1 MLAGGTLRRVLRHP
15 DPPLSDGVITLRA
28 KTREDIDALVAICQD
43 PAIPRWTRV
52 PNPYRPAD
60 AEAWIVVSEL
70 ELEAESGIDW
80 LAVDAQDEVVA
91 SLAIQH
97 IRADEGLGE
106 VGYWVAAGARGRG
119 FATRGVRLVTA
130 WGLGELGLKE
140 LEIMAHEDNAGLAG
154 RGPRRRLRRDRRDAR
169 AAARGPPARP
179 LRRLH
184 DWKRRPSQSTSGG
197 MSRGSTMWGT
207 PVSR

>member
-80 LAVDAQDEVVA
+80 LAVDEQDEVVA

-140 LEIMAHEDNAGLAG
+140 LEIMTHEDNVASQGV
-154 RGPRRRLRRDRRDAR
+154 AR
-169 AAARGPPARP
+169 AAGYAETGETHVPPREGLPPGRYLVFTTGSAGRASRP
-179 LRRLH
+179 AA
-184 DWKRRPSQSTSGG
+184 G
-197 MSRGSTMWGT
+197 
-207 PVSR
+207 